1 VCANRLRQSPSLITE
16 QQFVCLP
23 SDYRR
28 KQIEAK
34 ELTDGSGGINGIKTI
49 ILRVQ
54 EEATD
59 LTCRH
64 NDNCYGVSK
73 GSDIVPEVFVV
84 FLRLRAITK

>member
-1 VCANRLRQSPSLITE
+1 
-16 QQFVCLP
+16 LP

-34 ELTDGSGGINGIKTI
+34 EFTDGSGGINGIKTI

-59 LTCRH
+59 LRICRH
-64 NDNCYGVSK
+64 NDNCYGNGK

-84 FLRLRAITK
+84 FLRLQANTK